1 VRPTGQESLC
11 LVRVHQRF
19 TLTKESIVPQ
29 ISRRSLLLAGA
40 GGLALASIA
49 SVGTASTLDRALATT
64 GSRALTTAGTT
75 LEQAAAVSRLIGY
88 SRLTAG
94 PGFPL
99 VVREELAK
107 ATVGRDSRRTAVA
120 SIVQFTDLHL
130 IDAQSP
136 MRFEY
141 MVDQDPSAFRPHE
154 ALGTH
159 AASKLVER
167 VNQIAVGPFGG
178 RPFDCV
184 VSTGDNSDN
193 GETIEMDWFLSV
205 MNGGSIVANTGSASG
220 WEGVQNTGDSLYYNP
235 ELDVR
240 DRYKKAGFPQLA
252 NYFESVMR
260 EHVSQGLRTPWYSVF
275 GNHDD
280 SIGGTVPMG
289 WTALEDAYT
298 GGTKFTGFR
307 DDLSNLALT
316 AVFLGVHPIELSSTA
331 SLRKRWQVTQDE
343 RRKPFTPV
351 EFMNAHLATD
361 QVGPG
366 PVGHGFE
373 AAAAFAGRAYYSF
386 PISPGVTGI
395 ALDSTNRAGFT
406 HGSLGTAQLRW
417 LEATLTAGSGRYFD
431 GTGHRVTHRVD
442 DEYFVLF
449 SHHTTGTMDN
459 PLPDPAVPLEKRHL
473 GPEVVELVH
482 RFPNV
487 LAWVNGHT
495 HSNSI
500 NPRPGATPTQGFW
513 EINTAS
519 HIEFPQQA
527 RIVEVCDNRDG
538 TLSLFTTLIESAAP
552 YEVSYSDR
560 SPEGLASLYR
570 EFSANDLYYK
580 ASHEGGPLDH
590 NTELMLVDPLA

>member
-1 VRPTGQESLC
+1 
-11 LVRVHQRF
+11 
-19 TLTKESIVPQ
+19 VPQ

-40 GGLALASIA
+40 GGLALASIGTL
-49 SVGTASTLDRALATT
+49 STASTLDRALATT
-64 GSRALTTAGTT
+64 ASRALDTAGTT
-75 LEQAAAVSRLIGY
+75 LEQAAAARNSIGY
-88 SRLTAG
+88 SRLFAG

-99 VVREELAK
+99 VVREELSA
-107 ATVGRDSRRTAVA
+107 ATLGRDSRRTAMA
-120 SIVQFTDLHL
+120 SVVQLTDLHL

-159 AASKLVER
+159 AASQLVER
-167 VNQIAVGPFGG
+167 VNRIAVGPFGG

-193 GETIEMDWFLSV
+193 GETIEMDWFLAV
-205 MNGGSIVANTGSASG
+205 MNGGTIVANTGSPSE
-220 WEGVQNTGDSLYYNP
+220 WEGVQNAGGTLFYNP

-240 DRYKKAGFPQLA
+240 DRYKKAGFPQLGS
-252 NYFESVMR
+252 YFESLTKQ
-260 EHVSQGLRTPWYSVF
+260 HVSPGLKTPWYSVF

-280 SIGGTVPMG
+280 SIGGTVPIG
-289 WTALEDAYT
+289 WQPLTDAYT
-298 GGTKFTGFR
+298 GTTKFTGFL
-307 DDLSNLALT
+307 DDPSNLALN
-316 AVFLGVHPIELSSTA
+316 AVFLGIHPIELGCGA
-331 SLRKRWQVTQDE
+331 ALRKRWQVTPDE
-343 RRKPFTPV
+343 GRKPFTPV
-351 EFMNAHLATD
+351 EFMKAHLEAD
-361 QVGPG
+361 QIGPG
-366 PVGHGFE
+366 PVGHGFD
-373 AAAAFAGRAYYSF
+373 AASAQAGKAYYTF
-386 PISPGVTGI
+386 PIAPGVTGV
-395 ALDSTNRAGFT
+395 ALDSTNRVGFT

-417 LEATLTAGSGRYFD
+417 LERTLTAGSSRYYD
-431 GTGHRVTHRVD
+431 SAGHVSNHRVQ

-449 SHHTTGTMDN
+449 SHHTTTSMDN
-459 PLPDPAVPLEKRHL
+459 GIPDPAAPSEKRHL

-495 HSNSI
+495 HSNCI
-500 NPRPGATPTQGFW
+500 TPRAGATPAQGFW

-527 RIVEVCDNRDG
+527 RIVEVCDNHDG

-560 SPEGLASLYR
+560 SQVGLASLYR

-590 NTELMLVDPLA
+590 NTELLLANPLA